1 MSDASSISSE
11 QATPTNT
18 PVTDADVHVTD
29 VDVDVP
35 SPLQAN
41 NSDQTSLEAIAGF
54 FFEPL
59 WQLSKMSY
67 SPQQR
72 DTLFS
77 VFLVIIL
84 QYDFLFDYLLEQLR
98 EVSMEDVKEEVENGK
113 EVKENMKEKDVK
125 EEVEKETETEETK
138 KNKSIFTAQL
148 PTTTQYTTLCTA
160 TTKYYCC
167 CYYTYHQFTLS
178 SVVRTILPHTP
189 IPDSYR
195 QELTTQKTPKEW
207 KEKIFVPVCFFF
219 LSRLPAPSQLCRLLP
234 HVAAVVGEK
243 KKKEVKQL
251 LSFLLCDALFP
262 PSGYTIAFTLNGEEC
277 TLSGPPYF
285 NRGSSRSISFSS

>member
-18 PVTDADVHVTD
+18 PVTDADVHM
-29 VDVDVP
+29 P
-35 SPLQAN
+35 SLLHVN
-41 NSDQTSLEAIAGF
+41 NSDQASLEAIAGF

-59 WQLSKMSY
+59 WQLSKMQY

-77 VFLVIIL
+77 VFLVMIL

-98 EVSMEDVKEEVENGK
+98 EVRVEREEAEKDVKG
-113 EVKENMKEKDVK
+113 VKKDVK
-125 EEVEKETETEETK
+125 EEGKENM
-138 KNKSIFTAQL
+138 KNVFTAQL
-148 PTTTQYTTLCTA
+148 PTTTHYTTLCTA

-189 IPDSYR
+189 IPNSYR
-195 QELTTQKTPKEW
+195 QEELATQDKPKEW
-207 KEKIFVPVCFFF
+207 KEEIFVPVCFFF

-234 HVAAVVGEK
+234 LVAAVVGEK
-243 KKKEVKQL
+243 KKEEVKQL
-251 LSFLLCDALFP
+251 LSFLLCDSLFP
-262 PSGYTIAFTLNGEEC
+262 PSGYTIAFTLNDEEC